1 MVSYFVGENSQVG
14 FLNISPARPCK
25 CSSKTGVPSS
35 MLEQAVL
42 VDDEVSGCV
51 RGIVRIR
58 YEEATNGLFLY
69 GRAMILCR

>member
-1 MVSYFVGENSQVG
+1 
-14 FLNISPARPCK
+14 
-25 CSSKTGVPSS
+25 

-51 RGIVRIR
+51 RGIVRVR
-58 YEEATNGLFLY
+58 YEEATNGLLLY